1 VTVTGISVVDHRQT
15 HDGYAAPHSTA
26 IGQCTSSLAEFDD
39 GMWAL
44 RATLEP
50 GTSVQWTTSH
60 GDEGVYL
67 IDGTVELSGDP
78 SLETTRCE
86 TGAAVILESSAPL
99 ELRALTRTEIWH
111 CGTSS
116 IGPYV
121 DGILGPPNAVGH
133 GVHVVPQSAA
143 QELIHPHAD
152 GSTATSTYY
161 ADGVCRTC
169 RIALFKNGSSA
180 PGEAPSHTHSESEV
194 MHVTVGELR
203 VGGVVAPAGTSV
215 FIPAE
220 FRYGFRTPGAWE
232 FLNYRRGLAN
242 QVRRPHD
249 EPRLETW
256 SGLEGVTATW

>member
-1 VTVTGISVVDHRQT
+1 MTGISVVDHRET
-15 HDGYAAPHSTA
+15 SDGYAAPHCTA
-26 IGQCTSSLAEFDD
+26 IGRCTSSLAEFDD

-50 GTSVQWTTSH
+50 GTSVHWTTSH
-60 GDEGVYL
+60 GDEGVYV
-67 IDGTVELSGDP
+67 IDGAVEVVGDSSAEP
-78 SLETTRCE
+78 TRCE
-86 TGAAVILESSAPL
+86 SGAAVILESAAPT

-116 IGPYV
+116 VEPYA
-121 DGILGPPNAVGH
+121 DGLLGPPNAVGH
-133 GVHVVPQSAA
+133 GVHVVPPSAA
-143 QELIHPHAD
+143 QTLIHDHKD
-152 GSTATSTYY
+152 GSFATSTYY

-180 PGEAPSHTHSESEV
+180 PGDAPSHIHTESEV

-203 VGGVVAPAGTSV
+203 VGSVQAPAGTSV
-215 FIPAE
+215 FIPAG

-232 FLNYRRGLAN
+232 FLNYRRGIAY
-242 QVRRPHD
+242 QVRRPSD
-249 EPRLETW
+249 EPQLETW